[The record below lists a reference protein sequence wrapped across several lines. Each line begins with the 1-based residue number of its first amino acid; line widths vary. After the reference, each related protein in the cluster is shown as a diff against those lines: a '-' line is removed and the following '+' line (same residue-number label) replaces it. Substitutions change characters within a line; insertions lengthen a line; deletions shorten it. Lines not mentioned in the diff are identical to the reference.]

1 MTAYL
6 DTAYSSG
13 RVPHQAPTQA
23 LRPSIFK
30 RMTGRRLPWGN
41 TQELVPDTF
50 MAPEPN
56 DLRLEEEK
64 SNQRSEELAK
74 GLYKPAP
81 LEHVD
86 FHDRCDHTHYRHAP
100 WGGAAHFWIHLATFG
115 KGCFFLFLLLG
126 GAGVL
131 LEGFRSH
138 QGFLD
143 ASAEYAVI
151 LVFQMLLPSL
161 TVWAFAS
168 LIIHKLPR
176 LWARPAKGPKWELN
190 RRTGMIT
197 VFKHKKGV
205 ASERSA
211 PFHEFDAYINTSPDR
226 QGLPMNVLSI
236 EHRYSDLSIYFG
248 DLLPPDRNT
257 HQACALWDFIQNYM
271 DISHPLPDAPLF
283 EEHRHKDPTTAE
295 HDKATGR
302 NPRYWTDMDDET
314 FKQVKRDMWTRVAM
328 IDTFSRPN
336 LMAQYVKYPL

>member
-1 MTAYL
+1 MTDYS
-6 DTAYSSG
+6 DTAYCSTMLG
-13 RVPHQAPTQA
+13 RQAPA
-23 LRPSIFK
+23 HK
-30 RMTGRRLPWGN
+30 RSSFRRLTSRRLPWGN
-41 TQELVPDTF
+41 TAQLIPAAF
-50 MAPEPN
+50 MTHQPG
-56 DLRLEEEK
+56 DLRLVEQK
-64 SNQRSEELAK
+64 KKQREQDMLA
-74 GLYKPAP
+74 GSHKPAP

-86 FHDRCDHTHYRHAP
+86 FHDRCDHQHYRHAP
-100 WGGAAHFWIHLATFG
+100 WGRAAHFLIYLATLG
-115 KGCFFLFLLLG
+115 KGGFFIFLVLDLAGALFG
-126 GAGVL
+126 TVTGRGNFFVL
-131 LEGFRSH
+131 FVEGFYST
-138 QGFLD
+138 F
-143 ASAEYAVI
+143 SI
-151 LVFQMLLPSL
+151 ISLPCL
-161 TVWAFAS
+161 IAWAFAS
-168 LIIHKLPR
+168 LIIYKFPR
-176 LWARPAKGPKWELN
+176 LWARPAKGPKWEFN

-295 HDKATGR
+295 HDKACGR
-302 NPRYWTDMDDET
+302 NPRYWIDMDDET
-314 FKQVKRDMWTRVAM
+314 FEQVKRDMWTRVAM

-336 LMAQYVKYPL
+336 LMAQYVDYA

>member
-1 MTAYL
+1 MTTSSYAHTAYTSDRL
-6 DTAYSSG
+6 AQ
-13 RVPHQAPTQA
+13 QAPGRKRSA
-23 LRPSIFK
+23 FK

-41 TQELVPDTF
+41 TQVFVPEVF
-50 MAPEPN
+50 LRPEPER
-56 DLRLEEEK
+56 LRFWEQENKRRDDEEAQG
-64 SNQRSEELAK
+64 S
-74 GLYKPAP
+74 YKPSSF
-81 LEHVD
+81 EHVD
-86 FHDRCDHTHYRHAP
+86 FHDRCDHEHYRYAP
-100 WGGAAHFWIHLATFG
+100 WGGAAHFLIYLATFG
-115 KGCFFLFLLLG
+115 KGGFFIFLAMGLAVGLFVAVREWGDFFSLFIDAFLTLFQLL
-126 GAGVL
+126 A
-131 LEGFRSH
+131 
-138 QGFLD
+138 
-143 ASAEYAVI
+143 
-151 LVFQMLLPSL
+151 LPCL
-161 TVWAFAS
+161 AAWAFAS
-168 LIIHKLPR
+168 LIIYKFPR

-197 VFKHKKGV
+197 VFKHRRGV
-205 ASERSA
+205 ASEQSA

-295 HDKATGR
+295 HDKASGR
-302 NPRYWTDMDDET
+302 NPRYWIDMDDET

-336 LMAQYVKYPL
+336 LMAQYVDYA